1 MSDLRSSYETSSG
14 SDDTNFSMLQNYDR
28 FLCLARLQVD
38 CLWNLI
44 QLGRENYTQQAN
56 INIVLQERP
65 NFKDQIFWGLRKH
78 EHEFM
83 PACILEML
91 KGKLNLIYLDGNC
104 DEMLEGILSLLLRP
118 FVDLWPGELELMDE
132 DFMEI
137 D

>member
-44 QLGRENYTQQAN
+44 QLGRENYAQQAN

-65 NFKDQIFWGLRKH
+65 NFKDQIFWGLRKQ

-83 PACILEML
+83 PACILYMF
-91 KGKLNLIYLDGNC
+91 KGKLNLKLLD
-104 DEMLEGILSLLLRP
+104 S
-118 FVDLWPGELELMDE
+118 FYS
-132 DFMEI
+132 F
-137 D
+137 